1 MRTVLILALFV
12 ATITVVPAT
21 AAAAGICL
29 AGVDPVT
36 GTATVRVCSEV
47 PSGGGGQ
54 DGGTGTPTN
63 PPPIYCSANNARVL
77 PRSERIVYDVGCVA
91 DMGGGGLVDIPTVP
105 VIVDLGSA
113 IDLVALMDEA
123 TAQVEPGPPTVE
135 TSPPIGRT
143 AVVHI
148 PVWFWITDPWQ
159 PVSASATASIP
170 LVSVTV
176 TVTATPRQLTF
187 APGLGDPVT
196 CDGPGVAWQPGL
208 EDDATDCLAT
218 YPTTVGSPFA
228 ATATVD
234 WILTWAI
241 DGVNRGPF
249 TTRAPSTT
257 WEIPVTEIQAL
268 EQ

>member
-1 MRTVLILALFV
+1 VGL
-12 ATITVVPAT
+12 
-21 AAAAGICL
+21 
-29 AGVDPVT
+29 
-36 GTATVRVCSEV
+36 CSGL
-47 PSGGGGQ
+47 PGSGGGIDDG
-54 DGGTGTPTN
+54 DNGGGGGGT
-63 PPPIYCSANNARVL
+63 PPPIYCSTDRARVL
-77 PRSERIVYDVGCVA
+77 PRSERIVYDVNCVA
-91 DMGGGGLVDIPTVP
+91 DLGGGGLVDIPTVP

-113 IDLVALMDEA
+113 IDLVALVDEA

-148 PVWFWITDPWQ
+148 PVWFWTTDPWQ

-187 APGLGDPVT
+187 DPGLGDPVT
-196 CDGPGVAWQPGL
+196 CDGPGIPWQPGI
-208 EDDATDCLAT
+208 EDDATDCLAA
-218 YPTTVGSPFA
+218 YPTTIGSPFA
-228 ATATVD
+228 AVATVD
-234 WILTWAI
+234 WVLSWSL